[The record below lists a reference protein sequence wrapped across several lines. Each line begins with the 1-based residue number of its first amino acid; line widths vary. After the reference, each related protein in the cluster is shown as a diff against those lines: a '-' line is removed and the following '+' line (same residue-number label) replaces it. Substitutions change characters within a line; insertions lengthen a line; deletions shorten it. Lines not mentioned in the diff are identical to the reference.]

1 MELCMAL
8 DYSYDLLD
16 TKSLGKK
23 AASITTLY
31 LGKSGVSFVTMFYY
45 SIYRKALPCKAG
57 MASTFC
63 QEISLK
69 NDGCEYWWFFYS
81 NTYKRCDY

>member
-1 MELCMAL
+1 MAL
-8 DYSYDLLD
+8 DYSYDLLTL

-23 AASITTLY
+23 AASITTFY

-57 MASTFC
+57 KASTFC

-69 NDGCEYWWFFYS
+69 NDGCEY
-81 NTYKRCDY
+81 